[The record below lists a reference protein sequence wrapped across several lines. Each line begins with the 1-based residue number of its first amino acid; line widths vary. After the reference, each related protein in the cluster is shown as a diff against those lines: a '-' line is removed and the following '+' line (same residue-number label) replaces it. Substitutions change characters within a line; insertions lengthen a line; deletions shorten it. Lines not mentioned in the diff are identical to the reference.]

1 MTFLRSSGQ
10 YAIPFVLGLI
20 LGAIGMF
27 GYTLASKKPPKVR
40 FQGLVRLDTASH
52 NNAYLSNAIY
62 LQNPTL
68 GLDKIYLNFRDD
80 AVMNAAINRRFLRV
94 IRILCKGA
102 KIHQTQETASW
113 SDEKKN
119 PIASMKCS
127 TNCC

>member
-80 AVMNAAINRRFLRV
+80 AVMNAAINRRISATGHL
-94 IRILCKGA
+94 
-102 KIHQTQETASW
+102 QTVEIGDGQSVVALDVVTVEHI
-113 SDEKKN
+113 K
-119 PIASMKCS
+119 P
-127 TNCC
+127 